1 MKVSVVPNGIPVLD
15 GTNQVYAAGNA
26 CLSDQAV
33 SGLVGGVGTAT
44 PDTISCNPV
53 MGGEQETGSQKTGA
67 AMVMATMPTTLTAN
81 LISGGPGYPGLQGIV
96 FGMYLP

>member
-1 MKVSVVPNGIPVLD
+1 VLD

-33 SGLVGGVGTAT
+33 SGLVGGVGTGT

-53 MGGEQETGSQKTGA
+53 MPSEQETSSQKTGA
-67 AMVMATMPTTLTAN
+67 AMVMATTPTTLTAN